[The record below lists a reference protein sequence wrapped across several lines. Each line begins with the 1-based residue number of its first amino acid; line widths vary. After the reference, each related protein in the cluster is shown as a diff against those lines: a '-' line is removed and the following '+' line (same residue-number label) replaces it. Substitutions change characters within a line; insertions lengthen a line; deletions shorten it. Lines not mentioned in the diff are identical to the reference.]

1 MLYQITILF
10 CLIANI
16 MFAIKL
22 NTIASI
28 INLFDIPDNNRKLH
42 KGKIAL
48 LGGLLLFLSLL
59 ILSVNFFYNDI
70 EFLNIFEISKKN
82 FFLLLIFSFLIF
94 LIGFYDDKKSLNPN
108 FKLFLVLIL
117 IISYTFFD
125 NSSLLTNLSFSFID
139 QTINLRSMAIPITI
153 LCYLLF
159 INAFNMFDGINLQCG
174 IYSLTIILF
183 LLFFK
188 FFTNLLFFLLIPII
202 IFIILNLKN
211 KCFLGDNGSMLL
223 SFIFSVL
230 MIKSYNSQPNLIFA
244 DQIFLVM
251 MIPGLELLRL
261 AIFRIYKKKHPFKAD
276 RNHIHHYLLNN
287 FNFWKT
293 TLLIQSI
300 IILPLIINI
309 IFGKTLFIIIINL
322 IIYLLLIKRFSS
334 KKII

>member
-1 MLYQITILF
+1 MCLTVSILF
-10 CLIANI
+10 AV
-16 MFAIKL
+16 KL

-59 ILSVNFFYNDI
+59 ISSVNFFYNDI

-108 FKLFLVLIL
+108 LKLFLVLIL
-117 IISYTFFD
+117 IIFYTFFD
-125 NSSLLTNLSFSFID
+125 NSSLLTNLNFSFID

-188 FFTNLLFFLLIPII
+188 SFTNLLFVLLIPII

-230 MIKSYNSQPNLIFA
+230 MIKSYNSQPNFIFA

-322 IIYLLLIKRFSS
+322 IIYLLLIKKFSS
-334 KKII
+334 KEIFK